1 MEDSS
6 PRFLCVWDGPPVRH
20 FLLGCLCVTLCM
32 SFLSNALAQ
41 EPATATK
48 SIGKFEVSKSG
59 VGVYRSEKWGAA
71 HITVRNPNP
80 SELNLLASTHF
91 AGDATLQYG
100 RRIWAP
106 PKSVMNSWHLIKM
119 PVAKPEQKFFELRTL
134 VMTREGNVET
144 IAKSDTGAMQ
154 FDQGFQVADPTPVT
168 MAIIPKGMIESR
180 KSLWSNPLDLVRTA
194 RNERGMKT
202 NLISTLEDALLPAT
216 EEAWDVMDHLVIADD
231 RISTDLAGIS
241 SIRRWVA
248 GGGSLWIMAD
258 QVSPELLEKL
268 MGDEA
273 AITVVDRVGLT
284 QVSVVK
290 ATGAETFPPFER
302 DLDLPAPLV
311 RVIAENIEPAFYVN
325 GWPAAFWKPY
335 GQGRILVT
343 TLGTDGWLRPRK
355 SDDTPSVVGENYQTI
370 FFGSEP
376 LNNLSTNF
384 FVPRSQIPFHQEVVE
399 EQVRETIG
407 YSIPSRSIILGTLLG
422 FTGVLGISAAWLS
435 RSGRLEWLGVATP
448 VAAMISAGILTS
460 TGVFYH
466 SAVPSSTSVIQLVQ
480 AVPGTDD
487 VKMIGVAGI
496 YNGGGETKDEISG
509 QHGGLVS
516 PDMTG
521 LEGVT
526 RRLIWTDA
534 DRWSW
539 ENITQKPG
547 VMRTALTQTSTSVPI
562 AVAAEARI
570 ETNGLSGRVVLPEGL
585 QMTDAILATSTGRVA
600 LTMANN
606 GQWTVDQNSVLFPGQ
621 FIKASLLGDEQQ
633 RRTRIMSEILTP
645 QPNKRVPAVP
655 TVYGWTK
662 AWDTGFSYG
671 QDAPVNGSSLI
682 AIPISWSAAA
692 PGQEC
697 TIPSP
702 LLNYLEVTG
711 PDGYR
716 PSGYFDFREN
726 KWLEKAGE
734 TTTWVAFE
742 LPREIMPVT
751 LKRATMT
758 FKVKGA
764 VGRLKI
770 SGFKDSQVQP
780 IQTWENPVGTLTYVI
795 EDGSLIPLDA
805 NGRFVLR
812 IDAGTSNAAAFSQ
825 GSAPAENGASEGDGT
840 AVPAST
846 NDSNLTNYWQFEE
859 ISAQITVDTPSSGS
873 QPAATP

>member
-1 MEDSS
+1 
-6 PRFLCVWDGPPVRH
+6 
-20 FLLGCLCVTLCM
+20 
-32 SFLSNALAQ
+32 
-41 EPATATK
+41 
-48 SIGKFEVSKSG
+48 
-59 VGVYRSEKWGAA
+59 
-71 HITVRNPNP
+71 
-80 SELNLLASTHF
+80 
-91 AGDATLQYG
+91 
-100 RRIWAP
+100 
-106 PKSVMNSWHLIKM
+106 MNSWHLIEM
-119 PVAKPEQKFFELRTL
+119 PAVKPEQKFFELRTI
-134 VMTREGNVET
+134 VMTREGGVET
-144 IAKSDTGAMQ
+144 LAKSDTGAMQ
-154 FDQGFQVADPTPVT
+154 FDQGFPIADPSPVT
-168 MAIIPKGMIESR
+168 VAILPKGTQESK

-194 RNERGMKT
+194 RNERGMKS
-202 NLISTLEDALLPAT
+202 NLISSLEDALLPAT
-216 EEAWDVMDHLVIADD
+216 EEAWDVTDHLVIADN

-273 AITVVDRVGLT
+273 AITVVDRVELT
-284 QVSVVK
+284 HVSLVK
-290 ATGAETFPPFER
+290 ATGAESFPPFER
-302 DLDLPAPLV
+302 DLDRPAPLV
-311 RVIAENIEPAFYVN
+311 RVIAENIEPAFYVD
-325 GWPAAFWKPY
+325 GWLAAFWKPY

-343 TLGTDGWLRPRK
+343 TLGSDGWLRPRQPG
-355 SDDTPSVVGENYQTI
+355 DRESVAGVNYQTI
-370 FFGSEP
+370 FFSGEP
-376 LNNLSTNF
+376 LNNLSTSF
-384 FVPRSQIPFHQEVVE
+384 FVPKSPVPFRQDVVE

-422 FTGVLGISAAWLS
+422 FTGVLAICAAWLS
-435 RSGRLEWLGVATP
+435 RSGHLEWLGAATP
-448 VAAMISAGILTS
+448 VAAMISAGILAS

-466 SAVPSSTSVIQLVQ
+466 SAIPSSTSLIQMVQ

-487 VKMIGVAGI
+487 VRMIGVAGI
-496 YNGGGETKDEISG
+496 YNGGGETKSQISG
-509 QHGGLVS
+509 QHGGLVT
-516 PDMTG
+516 PDTSG

-526 RRLIWTDA
+526 RRLVWTDA

-539 ENITQKPG
+539 ENVTQKLG
-547 VMRTALTQTSTSVPI
+547 MRTALTQTSTSVPV
-562 AVAAEARI
+562 AVAAQARI
-570 ETNGLSGRVVLPEGL
+570 EANGLSGRIVLPEGL
-585 QMTDAILATSTGRVA
+585 QMSDAILATATGRVA
-600 LTMANN
+600 LTVAND
-606 GQWTVDQNSVLFPGQ
+606 GQWTADQNSVLHSNE
-621 FIKASLLGDEQQ
+621 FIKASFLGDEQQ
-633 RRTRIMSEILTP
+633 RRTRIMSEMLVP

-655 TVYGWTK
+655 TIYGWTK

-671 QDAPVNGSSLI
+671 QDAPVTGSSLV
-682 AIPISWSAAA
+682 AIPVSWTSGA

-702 LLNYLEVTG
+702 LLSYQEITG

-726 KWLEKAGE
+726 KWLEKSGE
-734 TTTWVAFE
+734 TTTWVGFE

-751 LKRATMT
+751 LKRATLT

-770 SGFKDSQVQP
+770 SGFKDGQVQP
-780 IQTWENPVGTLTYVI
+780 IQTWENPVGTLTHVI

-805 NGRFVLR
+805 NGRFILR

-825 GSAPAENGASEGDGT
+825 GSAPAEGGAGEGDGT
-840 AVPAST
+840 TVQAST